1 MDNEKTPQAE
11 QPHQQRLKGIEARLT
26 VLEEQVTKLDRL
38 VYKLFKRLP
47 RHAPEEE
54 SSPADEVA

>member
-1 MDNEKTPQAE
+1 MDNDKTTHAE
-11 QPHQQRLKGIEARLT
+11 QPQQQRLKGIEARLT

-47 RHAPEEE
+47 RENQSVVEE
-54 SSPADEVA
+54 ATKDA